1 MNCPDCTQA
10 ARTWN
15 WHGYRGD
22 CPDCQI
28 RAIAQAP
35 RNLREIRY
43 EQIRREA
50 GIEAMEAIKE
60 RVRDEYAR
68 IQLLKGNS

>member
-1 MNCPDCTQA
+1 MTCTDCTRA
-10 ARTWN
+10 ASTRN